1 MVLNNGT
8 YYSQASP
15 EDQEEFKSWL
25 KGLLHD
31 GPVTITFTKVD
42 GSERIMNCS
51 LKADLLPPIVVVV
64 EEGAELPVKK
74 ERKVNPNVVAV
85 FDLEKQD
92 WRSIK
97 YETIK
102 EIKFAIGAQ

>member
-1 MVLNNGT
+1 MVLNNGQ
-8 YYSQASP
+8 YYAQATP
-15 EDQEEFKSWL
+15 EDRQEFKDWL
-25 KGLLHD
+25 KSLLHE
-31 GPVTITFTKVD
+31 GSVTITFTKVD
-42 GSERIMNCS
+42 GSERVMQCS

-64 EEGAELPVKK
+64 EEGVELPVKK
-74 ERKVNPNVVAV
+74 ERKVNPEVVAV

-102 EIKFAIGAQ
+102 EVKFAIGA